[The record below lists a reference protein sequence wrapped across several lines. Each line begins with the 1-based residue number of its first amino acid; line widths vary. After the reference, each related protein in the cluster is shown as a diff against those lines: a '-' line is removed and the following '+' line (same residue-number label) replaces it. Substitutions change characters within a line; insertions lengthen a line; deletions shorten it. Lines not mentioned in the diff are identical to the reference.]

1 MSDLASV
8 KSLAPEVAQTS
19 TKGRVEPF
27 GARPKRLSPGQIG
40 LYAFLIIASA
50 FFLLPIYVMFITSF
64 KTLDDVRLGNIF
76 SAPEIW
82 TITPWIKA
90 WSSACT
96 GLECGGISI
105 GFWNS
110 VRILVPSVIA
120 SIFVGSLTG
129 YALTFWRAKHANV
142 LFAVILFGAFMPYQI
157 FLYPLVRTFSFL
169 SMNSS
174 MLALVTA
181 HVIFG
186 LPVMTLVFRNFYAS
200 LPQEMF
206 KAARIDG
213 GRFFQIFFY
222 LILPMSTPMIAV
234 ALILQVTGIW
244 NDYVLGVVFGGL
256 QNRPMTVQLINIVA
270 PSGAEIE
277 YNVNMAATILT
288 ALVPLLIY
296 FVSGRWFVRGIAA
309 GAIKG

>member
-1 MSDLASV
+1 MSELVPVKPLAQE
-8 KSLAPEVAQTS
+8 LAIQPRNRRA
-19 TKGRVEPF
+19 EPF
-27 GARPKRLSPGQIG
+27 GARPRSLTAGQIG
-40 LYAFLIIASA
+40 LYAFLIIVSA
-50 FFLLPIYVMFITSF
+50 FFLLPIYVMFVTSF
-64 KTLDDVRLGNIF
+64 KTLDEVRLGNIF
-76 SAPEIW
+76 SSPQTW
-82 TITPWIKA
+82 TVTPWIRA

-110 VRILVPSVIA
+110 VRILIPSVFA
-120 SIFVGSLTG
+120 SIFIGSLTG

-142 LFAVILFGAFMPYQI
+142 LFAVILFGAFIPYQI

-169 SMNSS
+169 NMNSTI
-174 MLALVTA
+174 LALVTA

-206 KAARIDG
+206 KAARVDG
-213 GRFFQIFFY
+213 GGFFQIFFY

-296 FVSGRWFVRGIAA
+296 FISGRWFVRGIAA
-309 GAIKG
+309 GAVKG